1 MLNTNRSNLE
11 VLTANNFPRPFTT
24 DDLDEMED
32 IDESIGP
39 LVQESGYITVMSMP
53 QEGGILVQGLP
64 RVRSWTAFSRTCRE
78 GRLSSMPPRSS
89 QRKHELRLHLPNQGK
104 CLLLPPSNVSIL
116 LDNSIPVGV
125 SQILLK

>member
-53 QEGGILVQGLP
+53 QEGGILPFEIAGSTLRDTSFKPVLTGLCLVQVSVL
-64 RVRSWTAFSRTCRE
+64 VERSMALSWRMVNTAHS
-78 GRLSSMPPRSS
+78 
-89 QRKHELRLHLPNQGK
+89 LRLQGS
-104 CLLLPPSNVSIL
+104 L
-116 LDNSIPVGV
+116 
-125 SQILLK
+125 